1 MADLAAYDALV
12 ADLDEPVYIV
22 TVAHVG
28 TRAGCLIGF
37 GGQVS
42 IDPRRFLAC
51 LSDKNRTYRVAADG
65 AEHLAVHRV
74 PAAQR
79 DLAELFGGETGDDLD
94 KFERCAWREGPHGVP
109 LLQDCPDWFAG
120 RVLER
125 RVLGDHVGFL
135 LEPVAAGFAGEGW
148 LARSDVAGIDA
159 GHEA

>member
-1 MADLAAYDALV
+1 MGDLAAYDALV

-22 TVAHVG
+22 TVAHAG
-28 TRAGCLIGF
+28 RRAGCLIGF

-51 LSDKNRTYRVAADG
+51 LSDKNRTYRVAVAG

-74 PAAQR
+74 PASQR
-79 DLAELFGGETGDDLD
+79 ELARLFGGETGDDLD
-94 KFERCAWREGPHGVP
+94 KFEHCAWREGPHGV
-109 LLQDCPDWFAG
+109 LLLEDCPDWFAG

-135 LEPVAAGFAGEGW
+135 LEPVAAGFTGEEW
-148 LARSDVAGIDA
+148 LARSDVDSIDA